1 YWTVLGYFNTVK
13 ELSGTSTKLKDEIP
27 IRLKLLSDRSK
38 MVNPLITEELT
49 SRKKAAEIPQVL
61 GAIERK
67 YDENGLD
74 VVLATNMISVGVDVN
89 RLGLMVMHSQP
100 KTASEYI
107 QATSRV
113 GRSYPGLVVTL
124 FNSI

>member
-1 YWTVLGYFNTVK
+1 MTEVK
-13 ELSGTSTKLKDEIP
+13 
-27 IRLKLLSDRSK
+27 RSAI
-38 MVNPLITEELT
+38 NYRRINFE
-49 SRKKAAEIPQVL
+49 KKAAEIPQVL

-124 FNSI
+124 FNSMRSRFITF